1 MPFVEPF
8 LPYYDSL
15 RNDPEFLEFLVAIQG
30 G

>member
-1 MPFVEPF
+1 MPFVESF

-15 RNDPEFLEFLVAIQG
+15 RNDPELLEFLVAIQG